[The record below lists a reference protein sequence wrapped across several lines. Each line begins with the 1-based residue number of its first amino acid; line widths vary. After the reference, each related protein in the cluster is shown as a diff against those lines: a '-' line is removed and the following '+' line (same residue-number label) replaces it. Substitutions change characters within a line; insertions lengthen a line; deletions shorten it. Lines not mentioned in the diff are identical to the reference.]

1 MNDHDR
7 ESRAALAHQLAEQL
21 AREAPSRARPGLI
34 DEVLAQTTITPQL
47 DRRAWWPVVAWPG
60 SRFARPLQI
69 ALAGILVVVVGS
81 GLAVVG
87 GHLADRGSL
96 VGASPEP
103 TPRLA
108 PADAWPPLEP
118 GVPYYI
124 DAPVRVT
131 FSVPAGWTYSFTNPA
146 GSVVINEQQTAAVGW
161 YVTTN
166 LFADPC
172 HWQEGP
178 LDPPVGPSVDDLVAA
193 LKRLPG
199 FIVTGPSPSTIGGL
213 PAQSLTVVLTVSPAD
228 CDQSQMKVWSEM
240 PTGGRDTYWG
250 TSTVRVLDVGGTRLM
265 VISTPLPDSADMT
278 ADIDAIVRSMRFE

>member
-1 MNDHDR
+1 MNGHDAELER
-7 ESRAALAHQLAEQL
+7 ESALLAERL
-21 AREAPSRARPGLI
+21 LDEAPARARAGLL
-34 DEVLAQTTITPQL
+34 DQVLAQTRITPQL
-47 DRRAWWPVVAWPG
+47 GPRPWWQGPPLGRPALP
-60 SRFARPLQI
+60 RPLKF
-69 ALAGILVVVVGS
+69 ALVGVLVVVLGS
-81 GLAVVG
+81 GLALVG
-87 GHLADRGSL
+87 GRLADRGSL

-172 HWQEGP
+172 HWQEGT

-199 FIVTGPSPSTIGGL
+199 FVVTGPSPSTIGGL

-228 CDQSQMKVWSEM
+228 CDQSQLKVWSEM

-278 ADIDAIVRSMRFE
+278 ADIDAIVRSMRFQ